1 MGRERHSSSRWENL
15 GYPQRAIRSREHLFI
30 WNIKPERWP
39 AGAPQAINNE
49 TGKVYPMYGIDEKGI
64 HHSGWAF
71 TDVDD
76 APSKSFLI
84 ENYKDPVIHPY
95 FCMAY
100 DKRPEFELYNVND
113 DPFCLH
119 NLAGNANYVS
129 VEKELKTA
137 LQNEMERSGD
147 PRMIGPDKEIF
158 ETYIRYSPI
167 RIFPKPD
174 WEK

>member
-1 MGRERHSSSRWENL
+1 
-15 GYPQRAIRSREHLFI
+15 
-30 WNIKPERWP
+30 
-39 AGAPQAINNE
+39 
-49 TGKVYPMYGIDEKGI
+49 MYGIDEKGI

-119 NLAGNANYVS
+119 NLAGKVMYQSKKNSKQLCKMKWS
-129 VEKELKTA
+129 VQVILV
-137 LQNEMERSGD
+137 
-147 PRMIGPDKEIF
+147 
-158 ETYIRYSPI
+158 
-167 RIFPKPD
+167 
-174 WEK
+174 